1 MGFDAAAARKAGY
14 SDEEILAFLGKT
26 IDVEG
31 AKKAG
36 YSPTEI
42 VDWASKQQTAA
53 KPVAESPSIF
63 DRFASRTPFAGLTQ
77 VPAAI
82 SDIAKSPN
90 PYGSVVQGTG
100 EAVLGALAAQN
111 PVTNYQNQRAAGSNP
126 VYSALASVPFVGPQ
140 ADVLYQDLT
149 NGRIPEL
156 AGDVVTALPQ
166 LLGVVAPKS
175 LQVPVTASA
184 LKNIAVESVATPLEM
199 ASKAVNPVTVG
210 AATYLK
216 TGNPEAAF
224 LSSFSAPTLRG
235 KLMAGAERLRG
246 LNTGISPEDAA
257 IQAATEEQA
266 FKAAQQQVKLIEQAD
281 KIKAQAAAR
290 AEQAAIRDSVAGAKI
305 ESKTLDAVDKTKAQA
320 DQAATRASMLGAR
333 IESRMLDAVDKARA
347 QADRAATRA
356 SMLGAKIESKT
367 LDAVDKTK
375 AQADQAATRA
385 SMLGAKIE
393 SRVMDAADRARVQAS
408 AADLKQSI
416 LEARARYDEAQ
427 RALKDVDATTRQRAR
442 IQMDKE
448 KATIKA
454 AAAEV
459 KLLELN
465 DKAQASGASKTAA
478 PAVNLK
484 EAFQAQPST
493 AAPVSV
499 PPAPKSVVEKAVSLS
514 NTLKRQGYTP
524 ADVEAQLAKSLP
536 TLEPTTAKKLA
547 NEPFVAPKVDVE
559 GVASGL
565 ADRGFVVRDI
575 ADYLINRE
583 GMTHSQAIRTARS
596 VLLAKGQMSPAQLS
610 SVRAL
615 LGKNLSR
622 IRLEDI
628 Q

>member
-1 MGFDAAAARKAGY
+1 MADLESYLRKAALTDAQRADLWDAYMQATNTDDFTARVSKLKAPEGV
-14 SDEEILAFLGKT
+14 LADLWDMKVG
-26 IDVEG
+26 E
-31 AKKAG
+31 ARQ
-36 YSPTEI
+36 SPPAPPPE
-42 VDWASKQQTAA
+42 
-53 KPVAESPSIF
+53 PPSIF

-281 KIKAQAAAR
+281 KIKAQAAAQ
-290 AEQAAIRDSVAGAKI
+290 AEQAAMRDSITGAKI
-305 ESKTLDAVDKTKAQA
+305 ESKTLDAVDKTKA
-320 DQAATRASMLGAR
+320 RA
-333 IESRMLDAVDKARA
+333 E
-347 QADRAATRA
+347 
-356 SMLGAKIESKT
+356 
-367 LDAVDKTK
+367 
-375 AQADQAATRA
+375 QAATRA
-385 SMLGAKIE
+385 SMLGAKAE
-393 SRVMDAADRARVQAS
+393 SRVMDAADRAKVQAS

-427 RALKDVDATTRQRAR
+427 KALKDVDTTTRQRAR

-465 DKAQASGASKTAA
+465 DKAQAAGASETA

-484 EAFQAQPST
+484 EAFQAQPSPLSEARAQ
-493 AAPVSV
+493 AAET
-499 PPAPKSVVEKAVSLS
+499 PKGTLAQSPRWAQDLAEAAKRTVVKLHAE
-514 NTLKRQGYTP
+514 GH
-524 ADVEAQLAKSLP
+524 
-536 TLEPTTAKKLA
+536 TTATIVDAISGIPEIGPK
-547 NEPFVAPKVDVE
+547 NAPMVVSEIMDRLN
-559 GVASGL
+559 L
-565 ADRGFVVRDI
+565 ADRPTFKHRQN
-575 ADYLINRE
+575 L
-583 GMTHSQAIRTARS
+583 Q
-596 VLLAKGQMSPAQLS
+596 
-610 SVRAL
+610 RAL
-615 LGKNLSR
+615 LES
-622 IRLEDI
+622 IRATKKK
-628 Q
+628 

>member
-246 LNTGISPEDAA
+246 LSTGISPEDAA

-320 DQAATRASMLGAR
+320 DQAATRASMLGA
-333 IESRMLDAVDKARA
+333 
-347 QADRAATRA
+347 
-356 SMLGAKIESKT
+356 
-367 LDAVDKTK
+367 
-375 AQADQAATRA
+375 
-385 SMLGAKIE
+385 KIE
-393 SRVMDAADRARVQAS
+393 SRVMDATDRAKVQAN

-427 RALKDVDATTRQRAR
+427 KALKDVDATTRQRAR

-484 EAFQAQPST
+484 EAFQAQPSPLSEVRAQ
-493 AAPVSV
+493 AAET
-499 PPAPKSVVEKAVSLS
+499 PKGTLAQSPLGAQDLAEAAKRTVVKLHAE
-514 NTLKRQGYTP
+514 GH
-524 ADVEAQLAKSLP
+524 
-536 TLEPTTAKKLA
+536 TTATIVDAISGIPEIGPK
-547 NEPFVAPKVDVE
+547 NAPMVVSEIMDRLN
-559 GVASGL
+559 L
-565 ADRGFVVRDI
+565 ADR
-575 ADYLINRE
+575 
-583 GMTHSQAIRTARS
+583 
-596 VLLAKGQMSPAQLS
+596 PAFKHRQNLQQ
-610 SVRAL
+610 AL
-615 LGKNLSR
+615 LES
-622 IRLEDI
+622 IRATKKKK
-628 Q
+628 